1 MVHINLMRKIDFWV
15 GVPLCFILTLF
26 YRLTRLIGLRSPKG
40 APKNILFI
48 ELGEMGSSVV
58 SYPALREAKK
68 LFPGANVYFLIF
80 KEIKDSVNLLHTLP
94 AEHVLTI
101 RSKSIFGL
109 VVDTIKFPFIARK
122 HKIDTIVDLEFFS
135 RYSAILTYLSGA
147 RRSSGFHRFNIEGMY
162 RGDLYTHKVQFNPYV
177 HTAVMYL
184 SLVLALTTQADQVP
198 MLKIS
203 VEDFDLRLPKRELS
217 AERKRSVFEKL
228 RRHNKDINEKNKIVL
243 LNPNSSFLI
252 TLRRWPIEN
261 YARLAKK
268 LLDDKNVYVVV
279 TGIKSEKS
287 NAVYIKNYVNNG
299 RCIDL
304 AGETTLEEL
313 VDLYGISDVL
323 VTNDSG
329 PAQFAALTDIKIIVF
344 FGPETPVR
352 FKPLS
357 ENVEVLYSNFACSP
371 CVSPFNQLNSACKDN
386 QCLKVISVDEV
397 YKKVVA
403 KLR

>member
-15 GVPLCFILTLF
+15 GVPLCFILTVL
-26 YRLTRLIGLRSPKG
+26 YKMTRVIGLRSPKG
-40 APKNILFI
+40 VPKNILFI
-48 ELGEMGSSVV
+48 ELGEMGSSIV
-58 SYPALREAKK
+58 SYPALREIKK
-68 LFPGANVYFLIF
+68 RFPGANVYFLIF
-80 KEIKDSVNLLHTLP
+80 KEIKDSVHLLHTLP
-94 AEHVLTI
+94 ADHVLTI
-101 RSKSIFGL
+101 RSKSILGL
-109 VVDTIKFPFIARK
+109 VIDTIKFPFIARRCG
-122 HKIDTIVDLEFFS
+122 IDTVVDLEFFS

-147 RRSSGFHRFNIEGMY
+147 KRSSGFHRFNIEGMY
-162 RGDLYTHKVQFNPYV
+162 RGNLYTHKVQFNPYV
-177 HTAVMYL
+177 HTAAMYL
-184 SLVLALTTQADQVP
+184 SLVLALTAAPNQVP
-198 MLKIS
+198 MLKRPMD
-203 VEDFDLRLPKRELS
+203 DFDLRLPKRALS
-217 AERKRSVFEKL
+217 AERKKNIFEKL
-228 RRHNKDINEKNKIVL
+228 RVHNEDINEKSKLVL

-252 TLRRWPIEN
+252 TLRRWPLDN
-261 YARLAKK
+261 YAMLAKK
-268 LLDDKNVYVVV
+268 ILQDKNAYVVV

-287 NAVYIKNYVNNG
+287 NAVYIKNYVQSD

-313 VDLYGISDVL
+313 VDLYNVADVL

-357 ENVEVLYSNFACSP
+357 ENVDVLYSNFACSP

-386 QCLKVISVDEV
+386 RCLKVISVDEV
-397 YKKVVA
+397 YKKVIS